1 MLRQDYITRMVQ
13 EMVRM
18 LLKLMFGIEAESPDL
33 EMFRDAQARERTER
47 LLMLADEGRID
58 EAENELSDIL
68 ESCVPEH
75 MQTGLL
81 FYWHLNEK
89 DDAFLETHDFSRE
102 EIRDG
107 LEQVVKD
114 SGMADLADAFLEIRE
129 ELH

>member
-58 EAENELSDIL
+58 EAETELSDIL

-114 SGMADLADAFLEIRE
+114 SGMADLADAFLEIR
-129 ELH
+129 

>member
-18 LLKLMFGIEAESPDL
+18 LLKLMFGIEAESPNL

-68 ESCVPEH
+68 ESCVPEPYAD
-75 MQTGLL
+75 GLL

-114 SGMADLADAFLEIRE
+114 SGMADLADAFLEIR
-129 ELH
+129 

>member
-75 MQTGLL
+75 MRPVFCSTG
-81 FYWHLNEK
+81 
-89 DDAFLETHDFSRE
+89 
-102 EIRDG
+102 I
-107 LEQVVKD
+107 
-114 SGMADLADAFLEIRE
+114 
-129 ELH
+129 

>member
-18 LLKLMFGIEAESPDL
+18 LLKLMFGIEAESPNL

-58 EAENELSDIL
+58 EAENKLSDIL

-114 SGMADLADAFLEIRE
+114 SGMADLADAFLEIR
-129 ELH
+129 

>member
-81 FYWHLNEK
+81 FYWT
-89 DDAFLETHDFSRE
+89 THFSKRT
-102 EIRDG
+102 ISAGKRSATDW
-107 LEQVVKD
+107 
-114 SGMADLADAFLEIRE
+114 SRS
-129 ELH
+129 

>member
-1 MLRQDYITRMVQ
+1 M
-13 EMVRM
+13 
-18 LLKLMFGIEAESPDL
+18 
-33 EMFRDAQARERTER
+33 
-47 LLMLADEGRID
+47 
-58 EAENELSDIL
+58 
-68 ESCVPEH
+68 PEH

-114 SGMADLADAFLEIRE
+114 SGMADLADAFLEIR
-129 ELH
+129 

>member
-1 MLRQDYITRMVQ
+1 MLRQDYITHMVQ

-114 SGMADLADAFLEIRE
+114 SGMADLADAFLEIR
-129 ELH
+129 

>member
-102 EIRDG
+102 EIRDA

-114 SGMADLADAFLEIRE
+114 SGMADLADAFLEIR
-129 ELH
+129 

>member
-18 LLKLMFGIEAESPDL
+18 LLKLMFGIEAESPNL

-58 EAENELSDIL
+58 EAENALSDIL

-114 SGMADLADAFLEIRE
+114 SGMADLADAFLEIR
-129 ELH
+129 

>member
-18 LLKLMFGIEAESPDL
+18 LLKLMFGIEAESPNL

-58 EAENELSDIL
+58 EAENVLSDIL

-114 SGMADLADAFLEIRE
+114 SGMADLADAFLEIR
-129 ELH
+129 

>member
-1 MLRQDYITRMVQ
+1 
-13 EMVRM
+13 M

-58 EAENELSDIL
+58 EAENKLSDIL

-114 SGMADLADAFLEIRE
+114 SGMADLADAFLEIR
-129 ELH
+129 

>member
-18 LLKLMFGIEAESPDL
+18 LLKLMFGIEAENPDL

-114 SGMADLADAFLEIRE
+114 SGMADLADAFLEIR
-129 ELH
+129 

>member
-18 LLKLMFGIEAESPDL
+18 LLKLMFGIEAESPNL

-81 FYWHLNEK
+81 YYWHLNEK
-89 DDAFLETHDFSRE
+89 DDAFLETHDFSRK

-114 SGMADLADAFLEIRE
+114 SGMADLADAFLEIR
-129 ELH
+129 

>member
-33 EMFRDAQARERTER
+33 EMFRDVQARERTER

-114 SGMADLADAFLEIRE
+114 SGMADLADAFLEIR
-129 ELH
+129 

>member
-1 MLRQDYITRMVQ
+1 
-13 EMVRM
+13 M

-75 MQTGLL
+75 MQTGLSVL
-81 FYWHLNEK
+81 LASER
-89 DDAFLETHDFSRE
+89 EGRRISRNARFQPG
-102 EIRDG
+102 RDPRRTG
-107 LEQVVKD
+107 AGREGQRHGR
-114 SGMADLADAFLEIRE
+114 SGGCFP
-129 ELH
+129 

>member
-47 LLMLADEGRID
+47 HLMLADEGRID

-114 SGMADLADAFLEIRE
+114 SGMADLADAFLEIR
-129 ELH
+129 

>member
-18 LLKLMFGIEAESPDL
+18 LLKLMFGIEAESPNL

-58 EAENELSDIL
+58 EAENGLSDIL

-114 SGMADLADAFLEIRE
+114 SGMADLADAFLEIR
-129 ELH
+129 

>member
-68 ESCVPEH
+68 ESCVSEH

-114 SGMADLADAFLEIRE
+114 SGMADLADAFLEIR
-129 ELH
+129 